1 MTFSSSPSE
10 IARIENVFAR
20 IFYYSTAIL
29 FLCAKALQWCNNE
42 SGPSQV
48 RAVEDWLQI
57 IGKLSEWHNNRPQE
71 FHPMLE
77 LSANDPRENFPVVLF
92 SHGAGVFGNQLYHT
106 AMLLLIQAKPRTAR
120 LVNYQPAI
128 MSPLWHARQIC
139 SIALNN
145 DRRECWDL
153 SLLASFLV
161 AARRMTHESQHK
173 EILNGFSRIRALT
186 GWDIHESLRPL
197 REEWCSI

>member
-1 MTFSSSPSE
+1 MLE
-10 IARIENVFAR
+10 R
-20 IFYYSTAIL
+20 IFYYSITVL

-42 SGPSQV
+42 SGPHV
-48 RAVEDWLQI
+48 RAVEDWVQI
-57 IGKLSEWHNNRPQE
+57 IGELSEWYNNRPQE

-77 LSANDPRENFPVVLF
+77 LGTNSPRENFPVVLF

-106 AMLLLIQAKPRTAR
+106 AMLLLIQSKPRTAR

-161 AARRMTHESQHK
+161 AARRMTHESQHN
-173 EILNGFSRIRALT
+173 EILNGFDRIRALT
-186 GWDIHESLRPL
+186 GWDIHEYLRPL

>member
-1 MTFSSSPSE
+1 MTFATSPSE
-10 IARIENVFAR
+10 IGRAENVFGR
-20 IFYYSTAIL
+20 VFYYAITAL

-48 RAVEDWLQI
+48 RTVEDWVQI
-57 IGKLSEWHNNRPQE
+57 IDELSEWYHNRPQE

-77 LSANDPRENFPVVLF
+77 LSIQDPGENFPVVLF

-106 AMLLLIQAKPRTAR
+106 AMLLLIQAKPRTAK

-161 AARRMTHESQHK
+161 AARRMTHESQHN
-173 EILNGFSRIRALT
+173 EILNGFDRIRALT
-186 GWDIHESLRPL
+186 GWDIHESLCPL
-197 REEWCSI
+197 REEWFSI